1 MSSEQRGAPETYV
14 AWNERRAEVSNYRA
28 EDYKRMAVDAAR
40 GIGTRIPSADC
51 RLLGAGGTLVD
62 ESALLISRRLMG

>member
-1 MSSEQRGAPETYV
+1 MSSEQWGAPETYV
-14 AWNERRAEVSNYRA
+14 AWNERRAEVNNYRA

-51 RLLGAGGTLVD
+51 SLLGAGGTLVD